1 MRYLIIIIVLSVCSL
16 WFSCIKK
23 GQKSTTAE
31 ITYKD
36 FRAWKV
42 AGRDTAVMTL
52 GYTDWDGDLFR
63 NSTSDGP
70 NTILR
75 TYVFNVDSNKFIED
89 EAFSYILIQPG
100 DGFYKGKSIKGD
112 IILPLKEFRPND
124 NVKITK
130 YDIFMLDMKG
140 DKTNVVTT
148 PQFTFTF

>member
-1 MRYLIIIIVLSVCSL
+1 MRYLLIIFSL
-16 WFSCIKK
+16 CLLGFSCIKK
-23 GQKSTTAE
+23 GQKNTVPE

-42 AGRDTAVMTL
+42 AGRDTALMTL

-70 NTILR
+70 NTIF
-75 TYVFNVDSNKFIED
+75 TSFVFNVDSNKIIRDTTF
-89 EAFSYILIQPG
+89 AYIVTQPG

-112 IILPLKEFRPND
+112 IIIPFVEFRPND
-124 NVKITK
+124 NVKVAK
-130 YDIFMLDMKG
+130 YDIFMVDMKG
-140 DKTNVVTT
+140 NKTNVVTT